1 VNVWSILDLFPTIPD
16 AQWSH
21 RPQVDQQGL
30 EQSLGNLGHADHEC
44 AGDGSNN
51 KLLHKAHLFLLSAAA
66 INASRMIRLQQ
77 TYWVTLQ
84 PTIIKNDKAPISEKY
99 DARGRTKTVLGPEL
113 LRF

>member
-1 VNVWSILDLFPTIPD
+1 MNVLSIPDFFPTIPD

-30 EQSLGNLGHADHEC
+30 EQTLGNLGDIDHEC
-44 AGDGSNN
+44 AGDDSNN
-51 KLLHKAHLFLLSAAA
+51 KLLHKAHLFLPPAAA

-84 PTIIKNDKAPISEKY
+84 PTIIRNDSNESM
-99 DARGRTKTVLGPEL
+99 EL
-113 LRF
+113 